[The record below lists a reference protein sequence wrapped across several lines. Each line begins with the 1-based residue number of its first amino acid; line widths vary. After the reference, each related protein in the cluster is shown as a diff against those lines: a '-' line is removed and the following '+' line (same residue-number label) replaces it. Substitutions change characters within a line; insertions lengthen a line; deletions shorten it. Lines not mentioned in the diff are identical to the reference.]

1 MGAEQDDPPRPAGA
15 TGGGRASS
23 SAPSDKEANA
33 LAAHAVLA
41 AHASAAKAVF
51 YQSGALPPP
60 PASAPAA
67 AAAAAAAEA
76 GAAPLSFAQSRVAVM
91 AAVHNTRRAAI
102 LRSLTQEVRNLGAPR
117 ERRLAASRAPQARP
131 LRAAR
136 RASTRASLFSIA
148 PKAHHCG
155 VSFGTL
161 AAQSQ
166 LPRRPQGP
174 RRPGWAW

>member
-60 PASAPAA
+60 P
-67 AAAAAAAEA
+67 A